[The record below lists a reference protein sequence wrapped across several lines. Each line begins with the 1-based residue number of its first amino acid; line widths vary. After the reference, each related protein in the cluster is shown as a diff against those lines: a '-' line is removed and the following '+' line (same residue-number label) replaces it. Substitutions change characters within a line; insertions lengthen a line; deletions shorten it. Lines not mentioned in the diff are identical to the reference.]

1 MKDGGYEVGYRDC
14 DRFWGTHPAEYVV
27 LAMQFFANNN
37 DLRALDMGC
46 GEGKN
51 ALAMS
56 SGGFEVTAID
66 VSLTALGHA
75 RSTPGAERVN
85 WQNEDL
91 RTFRTGTLFDL
102 VIAAGSLHCL
112 DSPAQVEDALANMRA
127 FTKPGGLA
135 VVYSFNDGPHDFNG
149 HQTGFEPVLLSHAYY
164 LNAFQGWRIL
174 RESNQVQRDVHP
186 NNNIQH
192 SHAISRI
199 LVQKPVSA
207 LTS

>member
-1 MKDGGYEVGYRDC
+1 MKDGGYEDGYRHC

-27 LAMQFFANNN
+27 LAMERFANIH
-37 DLRALDMGC
+37 DRRALDLGC

-56 SGGFEVTAID
+56 SAGFEVTAID
-66 VSLTALGHA
+66 VSRTALAHA
-75 RSTPGAERVN
+75 RSAPGAERVN
-85 WQNEDL
+85 WKNKDL
-91 RTFRTGTLFDL
+91 RTLRTGTLFDL
-102 VIAAGSLHCL
+102 VIATGSLHCL

-127 FTKPGGLA
+127 STKAGGLA

-149 HQTGFEPVLLSHAYY
+149 HQTSFEPVLLSHAFY

-174 RESNQVQRDVHP
+174 RESNQVQQDVHP

-192 SHAISRI
+192 SHSISRI
-199 LVQKPVSA
+199 LVQKPLVRA
-207 LTS
+207 D